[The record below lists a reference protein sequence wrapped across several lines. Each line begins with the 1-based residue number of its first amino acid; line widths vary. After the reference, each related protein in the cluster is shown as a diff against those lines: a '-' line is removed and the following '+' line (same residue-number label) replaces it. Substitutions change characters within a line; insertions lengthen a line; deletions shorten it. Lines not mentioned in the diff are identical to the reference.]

1 MRRDLE
7 ERHQTTTLSSAEE
20 KALMNQ
26 VKIPSLCSD
35 VMFLLFCTAHCTHI
49 ALLSCLS
56 LHAPHFKTPRILQ
69 PLSLSLTH
77 THTRHHVAHLTTTHT
92 HTLSLSLTHT
102 HTSCCAS
109 YNHSDSK
116 AKGRE
121 AAALQEHVQTFT
133 ILTQSTL
140 ATHMPPPPAPG
151 LRNGNHCSSAK
162 QSSGSGSKTSR
173 SRHTRSPLNTAL

>member
-69 PLSLSLTH
+69 PLSLSH
-77 THTRHHVAHLTTTHT
+77 THTYTTPCCAYNNHTHT
-92 HTLSLSLTHT
+92 HTLSLSL
-102 HTSCCAS
+102 SLSLSFSLFLSPFNNYGCCSLVLRLFANMTGS
-109 YNHSDSK
+109 SPNVQRWK
-116 AKGRE
+116 IC
-121 AAALQEHVQTFT
+121 AAIHW
-133 ILTQSTL
+133 
-140 ATHMPPPPAPG
+140 
-151 LRNGNHCSSAK
+151 K
-162 QSSGSGSKTSR
+162 
-173 SRHTRSPLNTAL
+173 